1 MRRPPEPTPRRSGE
15 PWTTQDYETLVG
27 RCREGASA
35 AELAEA
41 LERKERAVLLRA
53 KRLLP
58 LDQRGLPE
66 DRILPHLH
74 GLLNEDG
81 DYDWE
86 HHLAAT
92 PPPRPVV
99 NHLPAPEVRRGI
111 PGLEDR
117 ELLAIVGLAIRS
129 GMDRDTIDLW
139 QELSMEIERRG
150 LDDRLESDLES
161 DSQRRLADF
170 RHMAYFRFHQGQ
182 RYDPAA
188 DPFSPGPHPDHEW

>member
-1 MRRPPEPTPRRSGE
+1 M
-15 PWTTQDYETLVG
+15 G
-27 RCREGASA
+27 RCREGASIT
-35 AELAEA
+35 ELAEA

-58 LDQRGLPE
+58 LDQRGVPE
-66 DRILPHLH
+66 DRITAHLH
-74 GLLNEDG
+74 RVLTEDD

-111 PGLEDR
+111 PGLEDE
-117 ELLAIVGLAIRS
+117 ELLAIAGLVIRL
-129 GMDRDTIDLW
+129 GEATGTVDLRDDLAR
-139 QELSMEIERRG
+139 EIERRDLG
-150 LDDRLESDLES
+150 DRLESNLARDARRWLANFRDTGYYRVDTSEWYGPES
-161 DSQRRLADF
+161 
-170 RHMAYFRFHQGQ
+170 
-182 RYDPAA
+182 